1 MTNPI
6 SYRRA
11 TIEDVLTICE
21 LGQILNASHHVVRP
35 DIYADATT
43 EFSRDEPHWLSSLQG
58 EDRATFLAELGGKAV
73 GFITIQ
79 VVKPISPLLQP
90 MVVGRIGSVAV
101 SEQIRGR
108 GVGSSL
114 IKLAEEWARKQGA
127 TDIRLTVWEFNQQ
140 AVSLYRELGYEVRA
154 FEMGKRVRTV
164 EIEEVNASR
173 ISPCP
178 SNRFASE
185 NPR

>member
-1 MTNPI
+1 MTYSIN
-6 SYRRA
+6 YRRA

-21 LGQILNASHHVVRP
+21 LGQILNANHHSARP

-43 EFSRDEPHWLSSLQG
+43 EFGRDKPPWLSSLQG
-58 EDRATFLAELGGKAV
+58 EDRATFVAELGAKAV

-101 SEQIRGR
+101 SEQVRGC

-114 IKLAEEWARKQGA
+114 IKLAEEWAREQGA
-127 TDIRLTVWEFNQQ
+127 TDIRLAVWKFNEQ
-140 AVSLYRELGYEVRA
+140 AIDLYQELGYEIRA
-154 FEMGKRVRTV
+154 FEMGKRIPTV
-164 EIEEVNASR
+164 VDTSSA
-173 ISPCP
+173 
-178 SNRFASE
+178 
-185 NPR
+185 

>member
-1 MTNPI
+1 MTYPI

-21 LGQILNASHHVVRP
+21 LGQILNASHHLARP

-43 EFSRDEPHWLSSLQG
+43 EFGRDEQHWLASLQG
-58 EDRATFLAELGGKAV
+58 EDRATFLAEFGSNAV

-101 SEQIRGR
+101 LEQIRGR

-127 TDIRLTVWEFNQQ
+127 TDIRLAVWEFNEQ
-140 AVSLYRELGYEVRA
+140 AVNLYRELGYEIRA
-154 FEMGKRVRTV
+154 FEMGKRIRTLLD
-164 EIEEVNASR
+164 I
-173 ISPCP
+173 PC
-178 SNRFASE
+178 A
-185 NPR
+185 

>member
-1 MTNPI
+1 MTFPI

-21 LGQILNASHHVVRP
+21 LGQILNASHHLARP

-43 EFSRDEPHWLSSLQG
+43 EFGRDEQHWLASLQG
-58 EDRATFLAELGGKAV
+58 EDRATFLAEFGSNAV

-101 SEQIRGR
+101 LEKIRGR

-127 TDIRLTVWEFNQQ
+127 TDIRLAVWEFNEQ
-140 AVSLYRELGYEVRA
+140 AVNLYRELGYEIRA
-154 FEMGKRVRTV
+154 FEMGKRIRTSLD
-164 EIEEVNASR
+164 I
-173 ISPCP
+173 PC
-178 SNRFASE
+178 A
-185 NPR
+185 

>member
-1 MTNPI
+1 MTHPI

-11 TIEDVLTICE
+11 TVEDVLAICE
-21 LGQILNASHHVVRP
+21 LGQILNASHHLARP
-35 DIYADATT
+35 DVYADATT
-43 EFSRDEPHWLSSLQG
+43 KFGRDKSHWLSSLQG
-58 EDRATFLAELGGKAV
+58 EDRAAFIAELGSKAV

-127 TDIRLTVWEFNQQ
+127 TDVRLAVWEFNEQ
-140 AVSLYRELGYEVRA
+140 AVHLYRELGYEIRA
-154 FEMGKRVRTV
+154 FEMGKRIRTLV
-164 EIEEVNASR
+164 DIPNA
-173 ISPCP
+173 
-178 SNRFASE
+178 
-185 NPR
+185 